1 MALDVV
7 LLLDIA
13 LILILAKVL
22 GEIAERLHV
31 SSLVGEVVAGLILGP
46 LLLIIKPD
54 AFLEQIAGFGILFL
68 LFLIGL
74 NTKFDDV
81 RKDVYKGSVLAVGGA
96 VLSFIAG
103 FLAGYLFFNSVDT
116 GIFLGIAILST
127 STAITLRSLADIGE
141 IKTRVYEMALAVDMA
156 DEVIAILALSLLT
169 TYFTFGFVQLW
180 AVVALFF
187 IVLGFFLVILTV
199 GAAAIGRFLEMFRVV
214 KDEHMLIAIPL
225 VIIFAVAF
233 LSEQVGIAGVTGAF
247 LAGMAMSRSSLTESV
262 IKPKISTIGHGF
274 FIPLFFA
281 YSAIV
286 MDLTALQA
294 NIGVILMLVFAAA
307 LAKMIGVGWL
317 SRFYRFA
324 KREQRLLGASMVPR
338 GEYAVVIAQIG
349 LTAAII
355 TAQVYSIVIAFVV
368 ITIVVTPV
376 LLRFMSRRRGF

>member
-1 MALDVV
+1 M
-7 LLLDIA
+7 
-13 LILILAKVL
+13 
-22 GEIAERLHV
+22 
-31 SSLVGEVVAGLILGP
+31 AGLILGP
-46 LLLIIKPD
+46 LPLVIKPD
-54 AFLEQIAGFGILFL
+54 LFLEQIAGFGILFL

-74 NTKFDDV
+74 NTRFDDV
-81 RKDVYKGSVLAVGGA
+81 KKDIYKGSVLAVSGA
-96 VLSFIAG
+96 VLSFVAG
-103 FLAGYLFFNSVDT
+103 FLVGYLFFNSVNT

-141 IKTRVYEMALAVDMA
+141 IKTRVYELALAVDMA

-187 IVLGFFLVILTV
+187 IVLGFFLAILTV
-199 GAAAIGRFLEMFRVV
+199 GAAAIGRFLELFKVMR
-214 KDEHMLIAIPL
+214 DEHMLIAIPL

-247 LAGMAMSRSSLTESV
+247 LVGMAMSKSSLTESV
-262 IKPKISTIGHGF
+262 IKPRIGTIGHGF

-281 YSAIV
+281 YSAIL
-286 MDLTALQA
+286 MDLAALQA
-294 NIGVILMLVFAAA
+294 NIEIILLLVLVAA
-307 LAKMIGVGWL
+307 LAKFIGIGWF

-338 GEYAVVIAQIG
+338 GEYAVVISQIA

-355 TAQVYSIVIAFVV
+355 TQQVYSIVIAFVV
-368 ITIVVTPV
+368 ITIVVTPL